1 MSFYASSFRDRREG
15 RYMKT
20 AIAVDTSEYE
30 AQIESL
36 TKQIRNKTKTLKRK
50 SMLIDEFNWEVENA
64 DTLYDALNDDYMKLR
79 NEIISLENSLGEIED
94 AIKSI
99 ESQQVTKDNLFRFI
113 LEFGRAYKG
122 LSEIEKKNLANQFIE
137 KIEIFH
143 EERDNGS
150 VIKSV
155 TFRFP
160 IKLGGKQ
167 FEKIEVNGKT
177 SSDLVETV
185 CLLSKK
191 S

>member
-1 MSFYASSFRDRREG
+1 M
-15 RYMKT
+15 
-20 AIAVDTSEYE
+20 YE
-30 AQIESL
+30 KLPQE
-36 TKQIRNKTKTLKRK
+36 LK
-50 SMLIDEFNWEVENA
+50 D
-64 DTLYDALNDDYMKLR
+64 YPYMKLR
-79 NEIISLENSLGEIED
+79 NEVISLENSLREVED
-94 AIKSI
+94 TIKSI

-143 EERDNGS
+143 EQRDNGS

-167 FEKIEVNGKT
+167 FEKIEVNGQT
-177 SSDLVETV
+177 SGDLVETV
-185 CLLSKK
+185 VLMSRKDK
-191 S
+191 